1 MSCYQFQPLRRT
13 NFRLARKAC
22 QFLGGDLV
30 NIASSVEQ
38 SFVMQNTY
46 KNSWIGKLIY
56 LSINIEVFLFT
67 ITE

>member
-13 NFRLARKAC
+13 NFMLARKAC
-22 QFLGGDLV
+22 QSLGGDLV